1 MAFTAADYY
10 KKVEAYFVATLGRP
24 ASASELAL
32 YAQKVADNNGN
43 VWKAGLVT
51 YLADQANYS
60 ANTPA
65 DYAGIVTTMY
75 KNMTGKDIPMS
86 LYNTYVGLLMDGT
99 IKLKGL
105 ANAMINDLGLVPR
118 ADGTIGQPPGWGAD
132 RSSELPAD
140 AKTAY
145 VNKVDVAA
153 QFTAALDTPAED
165 QAFLKDPTEAKNLLS
180 GVDETD
186 ASKTDAINNIN
197 TAVASTVSNAAA
209 TSGQTFTLTAS
220 ADLGA
225 SFTGTDGNDVYSAGL
240 NAGQQTLNPSD
251 NFDAKGGTDKLYAT
265 LNSGT
270 VVQPT
275 ISNLEEW
282 HLTSTA
288 NNSGVSLLSST
299 GYNLLSLEGS
309 TASGSVTNIGDTTA
323 KLSVSNTSS
332 NATFT
337 YVASAVS
344 GTSDAVSLD
353 VNNVIGGTITINPSS
368 GTNGVETINL
378 ASKGAANTFTLDDGA
393 STSLSTLNVTGDQN
407 LTLTTTPTTITTVD
421 ASGLTGALTYTANAA
436 NAVNI
441 TTGSG
446 NDAITR
452 GVAANDTISLGAG
465 DDTVTFQNV
474 GDFTSADT
482 IDGGDGVD
490 TLVADDADLTGYT
503 QGANGPTVSNFEAIT
518 VATQLAAGLT
528 VANIQSGIDTV
539 TLNDANGQTITLEA
553 GSKTVNL
560 AAQNTGSMTI
570 SDTGTAT
577 DDTLTINNN
586 VTAATDTLNGQA
598 ITVNGFETVTL
609 NVGANAT
616 AAQTVSTIAVNAD
629 TGGTSTL
636 NITGANSLST
646 TGAITANV
654 IDASGMTG
662 TAALTMGTAAVGVTT
677 ITGTANDDT
686 LLGDASSTIN
696 GGAGDDTITGG
707 TGDDTLNGD
716 AGNDTITTNTGNDT
730 VNGGAGDD
738 VIVFAGNLDSSDS
751 VDGGD
756 GNDTLSITNAT
767 LTTLNGYS
775 ISQVG
780 IFNDRVS
787 GIEVARLTDALNQ
800 TSFDM
805 ARLDNI
811 ANIDLRAGWT
821 GAETLAGLQN
831 NAVISMRAGDTGGT
845 NALTLSLA
853 DNTGTND
860 AITVNLVDA
869 TGGVNYD
876 TIAMSGIESLTLTT
890 SEATASNTAQ
900 SETISINATGLE
912 TLTLQGTESLD
923 LTGLDIGATTIDASG
938 IADATATTAPN
949 VQINGSAAAQTITGS
964 AGNDTINAKS
974 GNDTV
979 DGGAGNDTIDGGTGD
994 DTITGGE
1001 GQDSITGGAG
1011 NDTINLAETT
1021 DAQDTVVFSTSST
1034 NGQDTINGFN
1044 SSDILKI
1051 TTNLLTGA
1059 TALDANGA
1067 GGDSWDGFS
1076 TNPGTSTDISSKAVI
1091 VYGQLDATGLVTELN
1106 TGGAFANLDFNT
1118 TSAGDNAAVILVA
1131 NSSTAT
1137 TANIYYVAEDGTTA
1151 GAAGTATLVGVLN
1164 LADGFTIDG
1173 LTASNIA

>member
-1 MAFTAADYY
+1 MAITTAERAQIIKVTVAMFGAAPGGYMDDLVALFEANGKDITAFAKALANTPVFQDVNYYPNYLTSEEIAEKMTKSFGLDPQDNGAGTQAYNYFLSALNGSTDTYGTIGELFAAAIDYLDNVAANDANNPFNAAAKALENKTKVAEYYTVQMAADTTDLGLL
-10 KKVEAYFVATLGRP
+10 KSVVENVDANTD
-24 ASASELAL
+24 
-32 YAQKVADNNGN
+32 VADP
-43 VWKAGLVT
+43 A
-51 YLADQANYS
+51 AII

-65 DYAGIVTTMY
+65 VVT
-75 KNMTGKDIPMS
+75 
-86 LYNTYVGLLMDGT
+86 
-99 IKLKGL
+99 
-105 ANAMINDLGLVPR
+105 
-118 ADGTIGQPPGWGAD
+118 
-132 RSSELPAD
+132 
-140 AKTAY
+140 
-145 VNKVDVAA
+145 
-153 QFTAALDTPAED
+153 
-165 QAFLKDPTEAKNLLS
+165 
-180 GVDETD
+180 
-186 ASKTDAINNIN
+186 
-197 TAVASTVSNAAA
+197 
-209 TSGQTFTLTAS
+209 GQTFTLTAS

-452 GVAANDTISLGAG
+452 GVAVNDTISLGAG
-465 DDTVTFQNV
+465 DDTVTFQNA

-586 VTAATDTLNGQA
+586 VTTATDTLNGQA

-662 TAALTMGTAAVGVTT
+662 TAALTMGAAASGVTT

-787 GIEVARLTDALNQ
+787 GIEVARLTNALDQ

-831 NAVISMRAGDTGGT
+831 NAVISMRAGDTSGA

-860 AITVNLVDA
+860 AITVNLVND
-869 TGGVNYD
+869 NSID
-876 TIAMSGIESLTLTT
+876 FDQITISGIESLTLTT
-890 SEATASNTAQ
+890 AEATATTTA
-900 SETISINATGLE
+900 ETHTIDISATGLE

-938 IADATATTAPN
+938 IADATATTAPF
-949 VQINGSAAAQTITGS
+949 VKVNGSAAAQTITGS
-964 AGNDTINAKS
+964 AGGDTINAKS

-1011 NDTINLAETT
+1011 NDTINLTETT

-1059 TALDANGA
+1059 TALDANAA
-1067 GGDSWDGFS
+1067 GGDNWDGFS
-1076 TNPGTSTDISSKAVI
+1076 TNPGASTDISSKAVI
-1091 VYGQLDATGLVTELN
+1091 IYGQLDATGLVTELN
-1106 TGGAFANLDFNT
+1106 TGGAFANLDFAT
-1118 TSAGDNAAVILVA
+1118 ASAGDNAAIVLVA

-1151 GAAGTATLVGVLN
+1151 GDAGTATLVGVLN

-1173 LTASNIA
+1173 LTTSNIA